1 MGRLFGFVGLVA
13 ALAAGMYIYSK
24 DVQSTS
30 GTGVTNNSKAAVSI
44 TGVRMDLMSIAQAE
58 RGYFASENK
67 YVSLDELISSHSIT
81 INRQRPPYTYEI
93 ETSTGGFRVVATRST
108 DDASGLPKQMFVNEN
123 MEFSESQ

>member
-24 DVQSTS
+24 DIQSTS
-30 GTGVTNNSKAAVSI
+30 ATAGTNNPKAAVDM

-58 RGYFASENK
+58 RGYFATENK
-67 YVSLDELISSHSIT
+67 YASLDELISSHSIT
-81 INRQRPPYTYEI
+81 INRQRPPYTYEV
-93 ETSTGGFRVVATRST
+93 ETSTGGFRVVATRSS
-108 DDASGLPKQMFVNEN
+108 DDASGLPKQMSVNEN